1 MERLSSLKVR
11 AHINIL
17 NQRNKDEDKLKK
29 DVEGATTQEAS
40 KKNENLFQYL
50 KRAQKDA
57 EDNAVPEDVDN
68 MALIDFP
75 PSVSMLPS
83 KPIFLDLVNIFVLII
98 YSNLL

>member
-29 DVEGATTQEAS
+29 EAEGTTAQGTA

-57 EDNAVPEDVDN
+57 EDNSVPEDVEN
-68 MALIDFP
+68 MPLIDFP
-75 PSVSMLPS
+75 PSVSLLPS
-83 KPIFLDLVNIFVLII
+83 KPIFLDLVSFLCW
-98 YSNLL
+98 YKF